1 MFRLLLLVPRLILN
15 KLRYGKYLDIFLTHA
30 PPLNIH
36 DKKDPCHIGFK
47 CYNWFIKTFRPEYMV
62 HGHIHLYDQREERI
76 GKYGDTT
83 VVNAYAHC
91 VIQFPQKQDKH
102 NTGE

>member
-1 MFRLLLLVPRLILN
+1 
-15 KLRYGKYLDIFLTHA
+15 
-30 PPLNIH
+30 
-36 DKKDPCHIGFK
+36 
-47 CYNWFIKTFRPEYMV
+47 MV

-91 VIQFPQKQDKH
+91 IIQFPQKQDKH